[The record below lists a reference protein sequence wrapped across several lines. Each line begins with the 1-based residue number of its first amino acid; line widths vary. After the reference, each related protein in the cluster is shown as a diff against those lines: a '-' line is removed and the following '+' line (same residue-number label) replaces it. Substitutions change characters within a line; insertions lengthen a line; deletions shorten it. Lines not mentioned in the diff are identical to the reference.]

1 VWRKC
6 VSGKFILKIQK
17 HRVLK
22 YEAVSQGVKVNP
34 MKLKFVYSLAA
45 AVVLTSAMA
54 MAQAAGASS
63 SALPSAPSTAND
75 PPASVSG
82 PGGSKLAAIN
92 IEGAIFA
99 SNEGQ
104 RDMDAL
110 QKKFEPKSTELKG
123 KNDEIDALKK
133 KLTTQGTSLNDES
146 KADLQ
151 RQIEQKQKA
160 LDREAQDAR
169 EDFQNQQNE
178 IGQRILQKMAP
189 IIVKYANENALGV
202 IMDTSN
208 PWPQGQVVWA
218 APSVD
223 ITKPIVDIYN
233 VQSGVAA
240 PPKTSGSASRPAGS
254 NGLGTGTRTPATKTP
269 SSTAPKSQTTAP
281 PK

>member
-1 VWRKC
+1 
-6 VSGKFILKIQK
+6 
-17 HRVLK
+17 
-22 YEAVSQGVKVNP
+22 
-34 MKLKFVYSLAA
+34 MKLKFMFSLAA
-45 AVVLTSAMA
+45 AVLLASAMS
-54 MAQAAGASS
+54 MAQASGASS
-63 SALPSAPSTAND
+63 SGLPAAPGTAND
-75 PPASVSG
+75 PPAISG
-82 PGGSKLAAIN
+82 AGGSKLAAIN

-133 KLTTQGTSLNDES
+133 KLTTQGASLNDDS
-146 KADLQ
+146 KAELQ

-189 IIVKYANENALGV
+189 IILKYANDNGLGV

-218 APSVD
+218 SPSVD
-223 ITKPIVDIYN
+223 ITKPIVEAYN

-240 PPKTSGSASRPAGS
+240 PPKASGSTSRPSGS
-254 NGLGTGTRTPATKTP
+254 NGLGSKTPATKAP
-269 SSTAPKSQTTAP
+269 GSTTPKSQSTTP

>member
-1 VWRKC
+1 M
-6 VSGKFILKIQK
+6 
-17 HRVLK
+17 
-22 YEAVSQGVKVNP
+22 AVSQGVKANL
-34 MKLKFVYSLAA
+34 MKFKFMCSLAT
-45 AVVLTSAMA
+45 AVVLASMA
-54 MAQAAGASS
+54 LAQAGGASS
-63 SALPSAPSTAND
+63 PAALPAAPGTAND
-75 PPASVSG
+75 PPAVTTAG
-82 PGGSKLAAIN
+82 GGSKIAAIN

-104 RDMDAL
+104 RDMEAL
-110 QKKFEPKSTELKG
+110 QKKFEPKSNELKG
-123 KNDEIDALKK
+123 KNDEIDGLKK
-133 KLTTQGTSLNDES
+133 QLTTQGDKLNDTS

-189 IIVKYANENALGV
+189 ILLKYANDNGLGV

-223 ITKPIVDIYN
+223 ITKPIVEAYN

-240 PPKTSGSASRPAGS
+240 QPKASGSSGSKAGS
-254 NGLGTGTRTPATKTP
+254 GLGSSPRSTGSSSGTKTPGTASGGTKTP
-269 SSTAPKSQTTAP
+269 STTTP